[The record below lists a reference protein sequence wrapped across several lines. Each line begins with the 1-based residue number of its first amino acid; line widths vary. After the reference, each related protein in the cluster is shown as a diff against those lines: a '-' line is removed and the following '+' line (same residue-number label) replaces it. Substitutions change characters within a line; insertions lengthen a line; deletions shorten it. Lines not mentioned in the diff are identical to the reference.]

1 MSNMSWEYYRSIIT
15 YLYYIKH
22 YNLTQGYAAH
32 EIVTEIQLAKGIA
45 KCTFAAY
52 FFNYISARE
61 TIKFTHCIKK
71 HAPLASSLTLPTFLT
86 KLPPAC
92 SMILRFPAFIPRSG
106 PSSPS
111 DSCYIDTRVHHT
123 PRVYTHTHIHTHIQG
138 AIRLA
143 RGKFP
148 AILRL
153 HGRNNSSYPVKLLR
167 FPRTTC
173 DKSNQ
178 NLKIR
183 TIYVLIKIRK
193 HESFDEISHNN
204 A

>member
-1 MSNMSWEYYRSIIT
+1 M
-15 YLYYIKH
+15 
-22 YNLTQGYAAH
+22 
-32 EIVTEIQLAKGIA
+32 
-45 KCTFAAY
+45 Y

-71 HAPLASSLTLPTFLT
+71 HAPPRLSLTLPTFLT

-106 PSSPS
+106 PSYPS
-111 DSCYIDTRVHHT
+111 VSRDIDTRVHT
-123 PRVYTHTHIHTHIQG
+123 MRLAYTHIHTHIQR

-173 DKSNQ
+173 DEFDQ

-193 HESFDEISHNN
+193 HDGLDEISHNDT
-204 A
+204 